1 MRAYE
6 RLLKYVRV
14 WTTSDEESQTS
25 PTTER
30 QFDLARMLVQ
40 EMREIGIKDAD
51 MDAYGY
57 VYGHVP
63 ATPGYEDKTAIGF
76 IAHMDTAPDYSGEN
90 VNPQVIETY
99 DGNDVSLGT
108 SGKVL
113 SPADF
118 PELKKLAGR
127 TLITTDGT
135 TLLGADDK
143 AGIAEILTAAEDLMR
158 EKTPH
163 GKICIAFTPDEEVGG
178 GAQYLKIKEF
188 GATYGYTLDGSHEGE
203 IQFENFNAAGAEVTV
218 HGVNVHPGS
227 AKDIMKNAQTI
238 AMEIHGLLPKDAC
251 PEKTEGY
258 EGFYHM
264 TEFNGNVEQA
274 VMRYIIR
281 DFDPVTF
288 VEKQEKLRQ
297 AVAQINET
305 YGEGTAEVKI
315 AESYRNMREKIE
327 PCMQLIDYAKEAC
340 KEAGVEPDIVPIRG
354 GTDGARLSFVGLP
367 CPNLGTGGDGFHGPF
382 EHITVEGMDLS
393 VEIIKN
399 IIKKM

>member
-1 MRAYE
+1 M
-6 RLLKYVRV
+6 
-14 WTTSDEESQTS
+14 
-25 PTTER
+25 
-30 QFDLARMLVQ
+30 
-40 EMREIGIKDAD
+40 
-51 MDAYGY
+51 
-57 VYGHVP
+57 
-63 ATPGYEDKTAIGF
+63 
-76 IAHMDTAPDYSGEN
+76 
-90 VNPQVIETY
+90 
-99 DGNDVSLGT
+99 
-108 SGKVL
+108 
-113 SPADF
+113 
-118 PELKKLAGR
+118 
-127 TLITTDGT
+127 
-135 TLLGADDK
+135 
-143 AGIAEILTAAEDLMR
+143 
-158 EKTPH
+158 
-163 GKICIAFTPDEEVGG
+163 GG

-315 AESYRNMREKIE
+315 EESYRNMREKIE
-327 PCMQLIDYAKEAC
+327 PHMAIVEAAQQAMRD
-340 KEAGVEPDIVPIRG
+340 AGVTPRVVPIRG
-354 GTDGARLSFVGLP
+354 GTDGARLSYEGAPLP
-367 CPNLGTGGDGFHGPF
+367 EPVHGR
-382 EHITVEGMDLS
+382 
-393 VEIIKN
+393 
-399 IIKKM
+399 

>member
-1 MRAYE
+1 MLCA
-6 RLLKYVRV
+6 
-14 WTTSDEESQTS
+14 EEN
-25 PTTER
+25 
-30 QFDLARMLVQ
+30 
-40 EMREIGIKDAD
+40 II
-51 MDAYGY
+51 
-57 VYGHVP
+57 
-63 ATPGYEDKTAIGF
+63 
-76 IAHMDTAPDYSGEN
+76 
-90 VNPQVIETY
+90 
-99 DGNDVSLGT
+99 
-108 SGKVL
+108 L
-113 SPADF
+113 SPAQF
-118 PELKKLAGR
+118 PELLDHKGED
-127 TLITTDGT
+127 LIVTNGK

-143 AGIAEILTAAEDLMR
+143 AGIAEIVSAIVYLKEHP
-158 EKTPH
+158 EIKH
-163 GKICIAFTPDEEVGG
+163 GKMRIGFNPDEEIGEGAHKFDVGKFGCEWAYTMDG
-178 GAQYLKIKEF
+178 GEV
-188 GATYGYTLDGSHEGE
+188 GE
-203 IQFENFNAAGAEVTV
+203 LEFENFNAAAAKITFKGR
-218 HGVNVHPGS
+218 NVHPGY
-227 AKDIMKNAQTI
+227 AKNKMINSIRVAIQFI
-238 AMEIHGLLPKDAC
+238 AMLPSMET
-251 PEKTEGY
+251 PEQTEGY

-315 AESYRNMREKIE
+315 EESYRNMREKIE

-340 KEAGVEPDIVPIRG
+340 KETGVEPDIAPIRG

>member
-1 MRAYE
+1 MQRYSPDKQSGLYFSKSKRENAGRKKMKAYE
-6 RLLKYVRV
+6 RLLKYITV
-14 WTTSDEESQTS
+14 WTTSDENSTTV
-25 PTTER
+25 PTTKR
-30 QFDLARMLVQ
+30 QLDLGNLLVE
-40 EMREIGIKDAD
+40 EMKEMKLSDVS
-51 MDAYGY
+51 MDEYGY
-57 VYGHVP
+57 VYGYLP
-63 ATPGYEDKTAIGF
+63 ATEGMEDVTPLGL
-76 IAHMDTAPDYSGEN
+76 IAHLDTAPDFNGQNVKPQIIQDYNGE
-90 VNPQVIETY
+90 
-99 DGNDVSLGT
+99 DVVLGT
-108 SGKVL
+108 SGRVL
-113 SPADF
+113 AVKDF
-118 PELKKLAGR
+118 PRLKGYKG
-127 TLITTDGT
+127 
-135 TLLGADDK
+135 
-143 AGIAEILTAAEDLMR
+143 
-158 EKTPH
+158 
-163 GKICIAFTPDEEVGG
+163 TPDEEVGG

-188 GATYGYTLDGSHEGE
+188 GAAYGYTLDGSHEGE

-238 AMEIHGLLPKDAC
+238 AMEIHGLLPKEAC

-315 AESYRNMREKIE
+315 EESYRNMREKIE

-340 KEAGVEPDIVPIRG
+340 KETGVEPDIVPIRG